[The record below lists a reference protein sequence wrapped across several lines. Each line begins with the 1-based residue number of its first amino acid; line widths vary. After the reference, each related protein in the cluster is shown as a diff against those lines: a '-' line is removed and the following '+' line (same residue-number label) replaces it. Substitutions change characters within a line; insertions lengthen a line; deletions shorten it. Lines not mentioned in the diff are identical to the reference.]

1 MDHETLTGTATRV
14 LEAMDGAVL
23 GQRAAA
29 ETLLAA
35 YMAGGHVLL
44 EGVPGIGKTLLAQA
58 ASSALGLALKR
69 VQLTPDF
76 MPADLLG
83 TNVFETATGSFRL
96 LRGPVFTQV
105 LLADEINRTPPR
117 TQAALLEAMQ
127 EGQVTIDGT
136 VHPLDPSF
144 FVVATQN
151 PVEFEGTYPLP
162 EAQLDRFMVRV
173 SMPPARDE
181 AELEMLRRAAGGTL
195 SGWGGR
201 PRTVQPVVAP
211 EEAAALR
218 RAARSVHVA
227 EELLDYL
234 HRLAEAVRSAR
245 EVTLG
250 PSPRALLALL
260 DVSRATALVAGR
272 SFVLPED
279 VKAALEPCWGHRIL
293 LEPESEL
300 EGITTASLL
309 ERIAGSV
316 EVPH

>member
-1 MDHETLTGTATRV
+1 MDHESLTRAASRV
-14 LEAMDGAVL
+14 LDAMEGAVL
-23 GQRAAA
+23 GERAAA
-29 ETLLAA
+29 ETLLAG

-58 ASSALGLALKR
+58 AAGALGLELRR

-83 TNVFETATGSFRL
+83 TNVFDATGGTFRL
-96 LRGPVFTQV
+96 VRGPVFTQV
-105 LLADEINRTPPR
+105 LLADEVNRTPPR

-201 PRTVQPVVAP
+201 PRAVETVIGP

-218 RAARSVHVA
+218 RAAQSVHVA

-234 HRLAEAVRSAR
+234 RRLAEAVRSAR

-250 PSPRALLALL
+250 PSPRALLALM
-260 DVSRATALVAGR
+260 DTSRAMALAAGR
-272 SFVLPED
+272 NFVLPED
-279 VKAALEPCWGHRIL
+279 VKAMLEPCWGHRIL

-300 EGITTASLL
+300 EGVTPASLL
-309 ERIAGSV
+309 ERIAASV